1 MVYSPIGI
9 VICVFFLSLWLCLSE
24 SLIQII
30 YTNGT
35 PLLESCSWRLFAAC
49 MRYLSVWTRFFLFVW
64 SFRLSAFSFI
74 PCPLNAPFSLK
85 SFGLMRHCCLN
96 RFGLEYL
103 PAFVFRQWDNVLFH
117 FSLFAYVPHI
127 IWLSMQTFQEH
138 LNSSSKKKSLRAKT
152 RVVPQ
157 IWQYVLPISVT
168 QHGSPNAKSF
178 FAIRWM
184 SIGER
189 VGWMEDTTI
198 LSLHAFALI
207 QRDFF
212 LFFFVRT

>member
-1 MVYSPIGI
+1 MGHHCWNLALSDFSLRVCVIFQFERGFFYSFGH
-9 VICVFFLSLWLCLSE
+9 FAYRHFHLFLALWVCL
-24 SLIQII
+24 
-30 YTNGT
+30 
-35 PLLESCSWRLFAAC
+35 
-49 MRYLSVWTRFFLFVW
+49 
-64 SFRLSAFSFI
+64 
-74 PCPLNAPFSLK
+74 FSLK
-85 SFGLMRHCCLN
+85 LIGLMGQCCLN
-96 RFGLEYL
+96 LAHEYL

-138 LNSSSKKKSLRAKT
+138 LDSSSKKKSLRAKT

-178 FAIRWM
+178 FATRWM

-189 VGWMEDTTI
+189 VGWMVDTTI

-212 LFFFVRT
+212 FFFSLFARRPFLVVFLP